1 MIGIK
6 PDISQAIAVLCP
18 EGVWAITE
26 EDYDRIDWQSP
37 DVEQPSKSA
46 IQAKLAELQVEHDAK
61 QYQRD
66 RQPEYP
72 SIPDQLDQIFW
83 QGLDEWKKT
92 VQAVKDAHPK
102 PK

>member
-1 MIGIK
+1 MNKYVNKVQAILNLVGG
-6 PDISQAIAVLCP
+6 DISAVNEDVTYLSGQTP
-18 EGVWAITE
+18 PTE
-26 EDYDRIDWQSP
+26 E
-37 DVEQPSKSA
+37 A
-46 IQAKLAELQVEHDAK
+46 IQAEIIRLQAEYDAN

-72 SIPDQLDQIFW
+72 SIEDQLDQIFW

>member
-46 IQAKLAELQVEHDAK
+46 IQAKLAELQAEYDAK

-66 RQPEYP
+66 RQYP
-72 SIPDQLDQIFW
+72 SIPDQLDKIYHS
-83 QGLDEWKKT
+83 GINEWKKDIK
-92 VQAVKDAHPK
+92 AVKDKYPK
-102 PK
+102 P

>member
-1 MIGIK
+1 VNKYVNKVQAILNLVGG
-6 PDISQAIAVLCP
+6 DISAVNEDVTYLSGQTP
-18 EGVWAITE
+18 PTE
-26 EDYDRIDWQSP
+26 E
-37 DVEQPSKSA
+37 A
-46 IQAKLAELQVEHDAK
+46 IQAEIIRLQAEYDAL

-72 SIPDQLDQIFW
+72 SIEDQLDQIFW